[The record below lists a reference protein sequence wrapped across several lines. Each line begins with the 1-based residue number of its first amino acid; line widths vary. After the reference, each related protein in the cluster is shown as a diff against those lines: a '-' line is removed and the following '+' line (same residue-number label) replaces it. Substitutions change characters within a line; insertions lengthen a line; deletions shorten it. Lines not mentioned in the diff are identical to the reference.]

1 MGSMSEARPP
11 ASRLA
16 RTDPRPILVTILV
29 TGWLLLSGFGGLR
42 ALVVLGKA
50 AAISGLGDTDSMARA
65 AAAAPDLVTD
75 EMRLVLAQ
83 REQRRLLERNLAGP
97 LLLVAALG
105 VAGAFHAYRLVD
117 IVAAPVAGLAE
128 DPDAR
133 NALALLRAASGI
145 GLALQS
151 IPLILAMALL
161 RHPIVRDWVS
171 VPGERRPGKGRRP
184 DTLLLVA
191 GTAVLIGAGAVYFS
205 KSRAPAQAPDKGAY
219 VVTAPEPSET
229 FRWGDQPIA
238 FSPPAGTWTRERHA
252 EGARKGVSFTRY
264 AVPPSRII
272 VAEAAQETP
281 PATADEI
288 LPRLRLTEEQFKS
301 VDSVT
306 IGEPVRAVV
315 AGFPAYQTDYTLSER
330 SMQHRG
336 REFFTVAGGHVFVF
350 TFLGRETDLPVLE
363 NLMASV
369 RFPAAS
375 AGGDDSRVETT
386 AEAPR
391 AEQTGG
397 NVTEL
402 RVGDH
407 RLTVRIPASGNTST
421 TASARNSGTVRRESS
436 SSIWDVSRPP
446 KAPGWQTTNAT
457 SPAR

>member
-16 RTDPRPILVTILV
+16 RTDHRPILVTILV

-105 VAGAFHAYRLVD
+105 VTGAIALLRRRSWSRAALVAVGFLAIGISAFHAYRSVD
-117 IVAAPVAGLAE
+117 IAAAPVAGLAE

-133 NALALLRAASGI
+133 NALSLIRAVSGI

-171 VPGERRPGKGRRP
+171 VPGERRQRSDRRLG
-184 DTLLLVA
+184 TLLLVA
-191 GTAVLIGAGAVYFS
+191 GSAVLIGAGAVYFS
-205 KSRAPAQAPDKGAY
+205 KSRAPAPAPDKGAY

-252 EGARKGVSFTRY
+252 EGAQGRFLH
-264 AVPPSRII
+264 AVRGAS
-272 VAEAAQETP
+272 
-281 PATADEI
+281 
-288 LPRLRLTEEQFKS
+288 
-301 VDSVT
+301 
-306 IGEPVRAVV
+306 EP
-315 AGFPAYQTDYTLSER
+315 D
-330 SMQHRG
+330 HRG
-336 REFFTVAGGHVFVF
+336 RGGTADPAGD
-350 TFLGRETDLPVLE
+350 R
-363 NLMASV
+363 
-369 RFPAAS
+369 
-375 AGGDDSRVETT
+375 
-386 AEAPR
+386 
-391 AEQTGG
+391 
-397 NVTEL
+397 
-402 RVGDH
+402 
-407 RLTVRIPASGNTST
+407 
-421 TASARNSGTVRRESS
+421 
-436 SSIWDVSRPP
+436 
-446 KAPGWQTTNAT
+446 
-457 SPAR
+457 

>member
-1 MGSMSEARPP
+1 
-11 ASRLA
+11 
-16 RTDPRPILVTILV
+16 
-29 TGWLLLSGFGGLR
+29 
-42 ALVVLGKA
+42 
-50 AAISGLGDTDSMARA
+50 
-65 AAAAPDLVTD
+65 
-75 EMRLVLAQ
+75 
-83 REQRRLLERNLAGP
+83 
-97 LLLVAALG
+97 
-105 VAGAFHAYRLVD
+105 
-117 IVAAPVAGLAE
+117 
-128 DPDAR
+128 
-133 NALALLRAASGI
+133 
-145 GLALQS
+145 
-151 IPLILAMALL
+151 
-161 RHPIVRDWVS
+161 
-171 VPGERRPGKGRRP
+171 
-184 DTLLLVA
+184 
-191 GTAVLIGAGAVYFS
+191 
-205 KSRAPAQAPDKGAY
+205 
-219 VVTAPEPSET
+219 
-229 FRWGDQPIA
+229 
-238 FSPPAGTWTRERHA
+238 
-252 EGARKGVSFTRY
+252 
-264 AVPPSRII
+264 
-272 VAEAAQETP
+272 VAEAAQQTP

-407 RLTVRIPASGNTST
+407 RLTVRIPREWEHIDYGQRQEFRHGEARIVLVDLGRVETAEGAGVADDERNIARALSFFGHDPRRWEIASKTPLHVGGREALAVETRDPLSHVFHNRTILFVNAGKLLAAGT
-421 TASARNSGTVRRESS
+421 GQGTVDQTKGPLDELAR
-436 SSIWDVSRPP
+436 SIRFAD
-446 KAPGWQTTNAT
+446 
-457 SPAR
+457 